1 MKAIQINEHGSIEV
15 LKLSE
20 IDEPECVDSKV
31 KIKIKA
37 CAINHLDIWVR
48 KGFENL
54 ILPLPLILGSDA
66 SGTIVEKGKDV
77 ENYNIGDDVVIQP
90 GTFKSSCEISK
101 KGKENYSKTY
111 GVLGETENGVQA
123 EYVVLDPINIF
134 NKPEHL
140 SYIESSSMQLV
151 FMTAHQ
157 MIVDRAEL
165 QAEETILIYG
175 ATSGVGSAAIQI
187 AKDIGAKVVTTV
199 GDKNKVDYAYKMG
212 ADYVVLHNENNFDKN
227 IKEISKGWAAD
238 SNGID
243 VVFEHIGFK
252 TWNKSLRILNKGGRI
267 VTCGATTGSEVAI
280 DLTHL
285 FIKQLSI
292 LGSTM
297 SNMTTFEN
305 VMMKINNKNYK
316 PFVDKVYNFNDI
328 KDAHR
333 RIENR
338 EHIGKVVLV
347 P

>member
-1 MKAIQINEHGSIEV
+1 MKAIQINKHGSLDV

-20 IDEPECVDSKV
+20 IDEPVCTDSKV

-48 KGFENL
+48 NGFENL

-66 SGTIVEKGKDV
+66 SGTIVEKGKNV

-90 GTFKSSCEISK
+90 GTFKLSCKIAK
-101 KGKENYSKTY
+101 QGKENYSRTY

-134 NKPEHL
+134 NKPKHL
-140 SYIESSSMQLV
+140 TYIDSSSMQLV

-157 MIVDRAEL
+157 MIVNRAKL
-165 QAEETILIYG
+165 QPEETILIYG

-187 AKDIGAKVVTTV
+187 AKDIGSKVITTV
-199 GDKNKVDYAYKMG
+199 GNKSKIDHAYKMG
-212 ADYVVLHNENNFDKN
+212 ADYVVLHNEDVFDRN
-227 IKEISKGWAAD
+227 IKEIS
-238 SNGID
+238 NGDGIN
-243 VVFEHIGFK
+243 VVFEHIGLK
-252 TWNKSLRILNKGGRI
+252 TWNKSLKLLNKGGRI
-267 VTCGATTGSEVAI
+267 VTCGATTGSKVDI

-297 SNMTTFEN
+297 SNMATFED
-305 VMMKINNKNYK
+305 VMTNINNKKYK

-328 KDAHR
+328 KDAHQ